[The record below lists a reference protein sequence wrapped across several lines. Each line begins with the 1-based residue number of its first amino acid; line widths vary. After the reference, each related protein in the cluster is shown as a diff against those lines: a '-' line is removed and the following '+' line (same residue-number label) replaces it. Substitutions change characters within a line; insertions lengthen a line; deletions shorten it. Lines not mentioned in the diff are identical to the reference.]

1 MRTFK
6 ILNFG
11 SIKVNQM
18 KLQQTSAFM
27 SLMAGSFLAFSATS
41 AQAFAPFTFDTT
53 FSPNPAD
60 PNKDIKLK
68 AVTLH
73 SDSTKIKDFSLVTG
87 ANIVQNDLVKTGP
100 GSSDHGDGT
109 VSDPY
114 LPEGP
119 KKENPT
125 AADIVASL
133 GNLNLNSIIDTE
145 DDYGTSIIEV
155 FFGKATDTF
164 FFWERGNALTA
175 NDPGPGNSDLF
186 VESLDK
192 FGNVLDK
199 FKITRDMWKDAGYSI
214 NTKEINENQK
224 VGSLGLK
231 GTQKAV
237 GLRLTSHKGFNG
249 PDYKVVAQNVNVSV
263 PEPASL
269 AGLGMVAGALVVSRR
284 RRQAAKVS

>member
-1 MRTFK
+1 
-6 ILNFG
+6 
-11 SIKVNQM
+11 M

-27 SLMAGSFLAFSATS
+27 SLLAGSLLAFSATS

-60 PNKDIKLK
+60 PKKDIKLE
-68 AVTLH
+68 AVTIKPTLEVV
-73 SDSTKIKDFSLVTG
+73 KDFSLVTG
-87 ANIVQNDLVKTGP
+87 AKIVKNELKKTGP
-100 GSSDHGDGT
+100 GSSDHGVDT
-109 VSDPY
+109 VSDSY

-145 DDYGTSIIEV
+145 DDYGTSIIDV

-164 FFWERGNALTA
+164 FFFERGNPFTK
-175 NDPGPGNSDLF
+175 DPKVKDLGPGNSDLL

-192 FGNVLDK
+192 YGKVLET
-199 FKITRDMWKDAGYSI
+199 FTITRDKWTTTGYSI
-214 NTKEINENQK
+214 ATKEIKGTDDEIQE
-224 VGSLGLK
+224 VGSYGLK
-231 GTQKAV
+231 ASKKAM

-249 PDYKVVAQNVNVSV
+249 PDYKVFAQNVSV

-284 RRQAAKVS
+284 RRQAAKS

>member
-1 MRTFK
+1 MRKFK

-18 KLQQTSAFM
+18 KLQQTSAFI
-27 SLMAGSFLAFSATS
+27 SLMAGSLLAFGATS

-60 PNKDIKLK
+60 PKKDIKLE
-68 AVTLH
+68 AVTF
-73 SDSTKIKDFSLVTG
+73 DSTTIKDFSLVTG
-87 ANIVQNDLVKTGP
+87 AKIIQNDLKNFGP
-100 GSSDHGDGT
+100 GSSDHGDDT

-119 KKENPT
+119 RKEHPA

-164 FFWERGNALTA
+164 FFFERGNPKPGATQTA
-175 NDPGPGNSDLF
+175 GNSDLK
-186 VESLDK
+186 VDSLDK
-192 FGNVLDK
+192 FGNVLET
-199 FKITRDMWKDAGYSI
+199 FTITRNMWTDAGYSI

-231 GTQKAV
+231 GSQKAV
-237 GLRLTSHKGFNG
+237 GLRLSSFKGFNG
-249 PDYKVVAQNVNVSV
+249 PDYKVVATKDV
-263 PEPASL
+263 PEPATL

>member
-1 MRTFK
+1 
-6 ILNFG
+6 
-11 SIKVNQM
+11 M

-27 SLMAGSFLAFSATS
+27 SLMAGSLLAFSATS
-41 AQAFAPFTFDTT
+41 AQAFGAFTFDTT

-60 PNKDIKLK
+60 PKKDIKLE

-73 SDSTKIKDFSLVTG
+73 SDSTTIKDFSLVTG
-87 ANIVQNDLVKTGP
+87 AKIIQNDLKKTGP

-164 FFWERGNALTA
+164 FFFERGNALTA
-175 NDPGPGNSDLF
+175 KDPGPGNSDLL

-192 FGNVLDK
+192 FGNVLEM
-199 FKITRDMWKDAGYSI
+199 FKITRDMWTTTGYSL
-214 NTKEINENQK
+214 NTKEINENQE

-231 GTQKAV
+231 GSQKAM
-237 GLRLTSHKGFNG
+237 GLRLSSFKGYNG
-249 PDYKVVAQNVNVSV
+249 PDYKVFAQNVSV

-284 RRQAAKVS
+284 RQAAKS

>member
-1 MRTFK
+1 
-6 ILNFG
+6 
-11 SIKVNQM
+11 M
-18 KLQQTSAFM
+18 KLQQTSAFI
-27 SLMAGSFLAFSATS
+27 SLMAGSLLAFSATS

-60 PNKDIKLK
+60 AKKDIKLE
-68 AVTLH
+68 AVTFG
-73 SDSTKIKDFSLVTG
+73 STTIKDFSLVTG
-87 ANIVQNDLVKTGP
+87 AKIVTNELKKTGP
-100 GSSDHGDGT
+100 GSSDHGDDT

-114 LPEGP
+114 LPQGP

-164 FFWERGNALTA
+164 FFFERGNALTA
-175 NDPGPGNSDLF
+175 SDPGPGNSDLL

-192 FGNVLDK
+192 FGKVLET
-199 FKITRDMWKDAGYSI
+199 FKITRNMWTATGYSL
-214 NTKEINENQK
+214 NTKEINENQA

-231 GTQKAV
+231 GTQRAM
-237 GLRLTSHKGFNG
+237 GLRLSSFKGFNG
-249 PDYKVVAQNVNVSV
+249 PDYKVVATKDV
-263 PEPASL
+263 PEPATL

-284 RRQAAKVS
+284 RQAAKVS

>member
-1 MRTFK
+1 
-6 ILNFG
+6 
-11 SIKVNQM
+11 M
-18 KLQQTSAFM
+18 KLQKTSAFM
-27 SLMAGSFLAFSATS
+27 SLMAGSLLAFSATS

-60 PNKDIKLK
+60 PKKDIKLE
-68 AVTLH
+68 AVTIKPTLEVV
-73 SDSTKIKDFSLVTG
+73 KDFSLVTG
-87 ANIVQNDLVKTGP
+87 AKIVKNELKKTGP
-100 GSSDHGDGT
+100 GSSDHGVDT
-109 VSDPY
+109 VSDSY

-145 DDYGTSIIEV
+145 DDYGTSIIDV

-164 FFWERGNALTA
+164 FFFERGNALTA
-175 NDPGPGNSDLF
+175 EDPGPGNSDLL

-192 FGNVLDK
+192 YGKVLET
-199 FKITRDMWKDAGYSI
+199 FTITRDKWTTTGYSI
-214 NTKEINENQK
+214 ATKEIKGTDDAIQE
-224 VGSLGLK
+224 VGSYGLK
-231 GTQKAV
+231 ASKKAM

-249 PDYKVVAQNVNVSV
+249 PDYKVFAQNVSV

-284 RRQAAKVS
+284 RRQAAKS

>member
-1 MRTFK
+1 MRTLK

-27 SLMAGSFLAFSATS
+27 SLLAGSLLAFSATS
-41 AQAFAPFTFDTT
+41 AQAFSAFDFGTT
-53 FSPNPAD
+53 FTPNPAD
-60 PNKDIKLK
+60 PKKDIKLE
-68 AVTLH
+68 AVTFG
-73 SDSTKIKDFSLVTG
+73 SKTYKDFLLVTD
-87 ANIVQNDLVKTGP
+87 ANIVQNDFVKTGP

-125 AADIVASL
+125 DADIVASL

-192 FGNVLDK
+192 FGKVLET
-199 FKITRDMWKDAGYSI
+199 FTITRNMWKDAGYSI